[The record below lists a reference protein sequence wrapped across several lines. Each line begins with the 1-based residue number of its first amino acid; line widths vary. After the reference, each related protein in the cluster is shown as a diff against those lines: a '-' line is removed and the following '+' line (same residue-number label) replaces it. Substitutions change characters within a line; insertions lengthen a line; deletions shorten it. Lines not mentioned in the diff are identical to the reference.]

1 MAKNDS
7 LSLMTTGNIKK
18 LILSY
23 AGPIFVG
30 QLFQQLYNTADAMIV
45 GNFSGQTSLAAITSI
60 GSLSNLFVGFFT
72 GFSTGASVI
81 IAREIGANNAN
92 RTSNAIHTTV
102 ALGIVLSI
110 LMTFSGYFFSP
121 ALLNMMGTPSDVY
134 PLSLTYL
141 RIYFLGSFPLIMYN
155 MLVGILRAGGDSRH
169 PLYYLIVSSLLN
181 VVLDVIFVGSFKMD
195 VSGAAIATVLSE
207 CVSMLLCLI
216 QLIREEGMLHVSFKK
231 IRFFKED
238 LFEIFKYGLPTGI
251 QICVIDIANIMI
263 QSYIN
268 SFGSIAVAGV
278 GAYSKIDGF
287 AFLPV
292 TSFSMALTTFI
303 SQNKGA
309 KEFQRVKEGIRFGL
323 FVSLVIVEMI
333 GVLVYVFSP
342 NLISLFN
349 QNPEVIKYGV
359 DRART
364 VSLFYC
370 LLGFSHVVSAIL
382 RGYGKPV
389 MPVVVMLVCWCA
401 VRVITLMTIGNYIH
415 NLYLTH
421 WLYPITWFLSSIVY
435 LYWLFKEKLI

>member
-45 GNFSGQTSLAAITSI
+45 GNFSGQTSLAGITSI

-333 GVLVYVFSP
+333 GILVYVFSP

>member
-7 LSLMTTGNIKK
+7 LSLMTNGNIKK
-18 LILSY
+18 LILAY

-81 IAREIGANNAN
+81 IAREIGANNAT

-110 LMTFSGYFFSP
+110 LMTFMGYFFSP
-121 ALLNMMGTPSDVY
+121 SLLNMMGTPSDVY

-181 VVLDVIFVGSFKMD
+181 VVLDIIFVGNFKMD

-216 QLIREEGMLHVSFKK
+216 QLVREEGLLHVSFKK

-238 LFEIFKYGLPTGI
+238 LFEIFRYGLPTGI

-309 KEFQRVKEGIRFGL
+309 KEFERVKEGIRFGL
-323 FVSLVIVEMI
+323 FVSLVIVEII

-370 LLGFSHVVSAIL
+370 LLGFSHIVSAIL

-415 NLYLTH
+415 DLYLTH
-421 WLYPITWFLSSIVY
+421 WLYPITWFLSSVVY

>member
-1 MAKNDS
+1 MVKKDS
-7 LSLMTTGNIKK
+7 LSLMTSGNIKK
-18 LILSY
+18 LILGY

-81 IAREIGANNAN
+81 IAREIGANNAKK
-92 RTSNAIHTTV
+92 TSNAIHTTV

-121 ALLNMMGTPSDVY
+121 TLLTMMGTPSDVY
-134 PLSLTYL
+134 PLSLIYL

-181 VVLDVIFVGSFKMD
+181 VVLDIVFVGGFKMD

-207 CVSMLLCLI
+207 CVSILLCFV

-238 LFEIFKYGLPTGI
+238 LLEIFEYGLPTGI

-309 KEFQRVKEGIRFGL
+309 HQTTRVKEGIKFGL
-323 FVSLVIVEMI
+323 FVSLVIVELI
-333 GVLVYVFSP
+333 GVLVFVFSP
-342 NLISLFN
+342 NLIAMFN

-401 VRVITLMTIGNYIH
+401 VRVITLMTIGTYVH

-435 LYWLFKEKLI
+435 LYWLLKEKLI

>member
-7 LSLMTTGNIKK
+7 LSLMTSGNIKK
-18 LILSY
+18 LILGY
-23 AGPIFVG
+23 AGPIFIG

-60 GSLSNLFVGFFT
+60 GSLSNLFVGFFS

-81 IAREIGANNAN
+81 IAREIGANNFKK
-92 RTSNAIHTTV
+92 TSNAIHTTV
-102 ALGIVLSI
+102 ALGIVISI
-110 LMTFSGYFFSP
+110 LMILSGYFLSP
-121 ALLNMMGTPSDVY
+121 TLLSMMGTPSDVY
-134 PLSLTYL
+134 PLSLIYL
-141 RIYFLGSFPLIMYN
+141 RIYFLGSFPLVMYN

-169 PLYYLIVSSLLN
+169 PLYYLVVSSLLN
-181 VVLDVIFVGSFKMD
+181 VVLDILFVGYFKMD
-195 VSGAAIATVLSE
+195 VSGAAFATVLSE
-207 CVSMLLCLI
+207 CISMLLCLI
-216 QLIREEGMLHVSFKK
+216 QLIREEGILHVSLNK

-238 LFEIFKYGLPTGI
+238 LLEIFEYGLPTGI

-309 KEFQRVKEGIRFGL
+309 KKQERVKEGIHFGL
-323 FVSLVIVEMI
+323 FVSLVIVELI
-333 GVLVYVFSP
+333 GVLVFIFSP
-342 NLISLFN
+342 NLISMFN

-359 DRART
+359 QRART

-389 MPVVVMLVCWCA
+389 MPVVVMLICWCA
-401 VRVITLMTIGNYIH
+401 VRVITLMTIGSYVH
-415 NLYLTH
+415 DLYLTH
-421 WLYPITWFLSSIVY
+421 WLYPITWFLSSVVY
-435 LYWLFKEKLI
+435 SYWLLKEKLI

>member
-7 LSLMTTGNIKK
+7 LSLMTSGDIKK
-18 LILSY
+18 LILGY

-81 IAREIGANNAN
+81 IAREIGANNAKK
-92 RTSNAIHTTV
+92 TSNAIHTTV

-121 ALLNMMGTPSDVY
+121 ALLTMMGTPSDVY
-134 PLSLTYL
+134 PLSLIYL

-181 VVLDVIFVGSFKMD
+181 VVLDIVFVGGFKMD

-207 CVSMLLCLI
+207 CVSMLLCFV

-238 LFEIFKYGLPTGI
+238 LLEIFEYGLPTGI

-309 KEFQRVKEGIRFGL
+309 HQTARVKEGIKFGL
-323 FVSLVIVEMI
+323 FVSLVIVELI
-333 GVLVYVFSP
+333 GVLVFVFSP
-342 NLISLFN
+342 NLIAMFN

-401 VRVITLMTIGNYIH
+401 VRVITLMTIGTYVH

-421 WLYPITWFLSSIVY
+421 WLYPITWFLSSTVY
-435 LYWLFKEKLI
+435 LFWLLKEKLI

>member
-7 LSLMTTGNIKK
+7 LSLMTNGNIKK
-18 LILSY
+18 LILAY

-60 GSLSNLFVGFFT
+60 GALSNLFVGFFT

-81 IAREIGANNAN
+81 IAREIGANNAT

-110 LMTFSGYFFSP
+110 LMTFMGYFFSP

-181 VVLDVIFVGSFKMD
+181 VVLDVIFVGNFKMD

-216 QLIREEGMLHVSFKK
+216 QLVREEGLLRVSFKK
-231 IRFFKED
+231 ICFFKED

-309 KEFQRVKEGIRFGL
+309 KEFERVKEGIRFGL
-323 FVSLVIVEMI
+323 FVSLVIVEII

-415 NLYLTH
+415 DLYLTH
-421 WLYPITWFLSSIVY
+421 WLYPITWFLSSVVY